1 FTMTVGDTP
10 RGYLAVTRGR
20 LMACPFIV
28 AATVVRPNM
37 PRPKRNRCGYPRR
50 RTRDYVAAILAKGSI
65 PKPNSLRARG
75 LGANLRGSK
84 RMTEQVQWRDH
95 RVDVPALLN
104 RLFDDALK

>member
-1 FTMTVGDTP
+1 MTVGDTP

-37 PRPKRNRCGYPRR
+37 PRPNRNSCGYTRR

-75 LGANLRGSK
+75 LGAKVASDTLCKSEVAW
-84 RMTEQVQWRDH
+84 EQTGYQLSSDSLS
-95 RVDVPALLN
+95 PTCSPS
-104 RLFDDALK
+104 